1 MLSLLLS
8 AALAGELP
16 PGQPMARALAI
27 HMGADGLQHL
37 GDVVERAMPERI
49 PISDLSE
56 TTQCSDGDV
65 TPLAYT
71 LDPMDLQIGVQNV
84 ALEPSAGRLDLWI
97 TLYLSSTASSLH
109 VAGDCSFLSD
119 LDEVCTVELPVTA
132 AEAHVGIAMGTVDG
146 AIESTVDTVSLSI
159 SPMGN
164 PLGDCLLGDAI
175 GTLLNQD
182 AMALTNILMEL
193 IEPELQDLGT
203 TIEEALADAFSALD
217 VETELS
223 LGDADVVLS
232 LFSTR
237 FELDTTGLLIGM
249 GARVTPSSLSPC
261 VVSGGGSDFA
271 DAEWPVFDGTAW
283 DTSLP
288 YDFGLYLNRDF
299 LDHMV
304 WVIWASGGLCYEMKE
319 FEGVATST
327 ELFSAFLSEDFA
339 TLFPSKQDAWLGFA
353 PAVPPYFRFQEDGAP
368 LVLSVSALTVEVY
381 AKLDARIARMFE
393 LTADTEIGLDP
404 GLSADSLTPEILW
417 DEGGIPFDENWNE
430 LLEEGFSS
438 GLEILMST
446 LLGSALLPDDLLPA
460 MEMPSLFGARL
471 ESLFWIPSDD
481 EQWQAGFA
489 RLDVAG
495 VQPMESPGC
504 SGGSLGCDGGSGPEI
519 DLDALLGCS
528 GSGDSGCGAEGCSD
542 TSDCGGCSQTGGVPV
557 GWLMVWGCLGLAVVR
572 RR

>member
-1 MLSLLLS
+1 
-8 AALAGELP
+8 
-16 PGQPMARALAI
+16 MARALAI

-56 TTQCSDGDV
+56 TTQCSDGDL

-71 LDPMDLQIGVQNV
+71 LDSMDLQIGVQNV
-84 ALEPSAGRLDLWI
+84 ALEPSEGRLDLWI
-97 TLYLSSTASSLH
+97 TLFLSSTTSSLH

-132 AEAHVGIAMGTVDG
+132 AEAHVGIAIGTVDG
-146 AIESTVDTVSLSI
+146 VIESSVDAVSLSI

-164 PLGDCLLGDAI
+164 PLDDCLLGDAI

-182 AMALTNILMEL
+182 AMALTNILTEL

-203 TIEEALADAFSALD
+203 TIEDALADAFSSLE
-217 VETELS
+217 VETEFS
-223 LGDADVVLS
+223 LGDADVVLN

-249 GARVTPSSLSPC
+249 GARVTPSSLSQC
-261 VVSGGGSDFA
+261 VISGAGSDFV
-271 DAEWPVFDGTAW
+271 DAEWPEFDGTAW

-299 LDHMV
+299 LDHLV
-304 WVIWASGGLCYEMKE
+304 WVVWASGGMCLEMKE
-319 FEGVATST
+319 FEGVTTST
-327 ELFSAFLSEDFA
+327 DLFSAFLPEDFSA
-339 TLFPSKQDAWLGFA
+339 LFQSKQEAWLTFA
-353 PAVPPYFRFQEDGAP
+353 PAVPPYFRFQEDGPP
-368 LVLSVSALTVEVY
+368 LVLSVPAVTVEIY
-381 AKLDARIARMFE
+381 AKLNARIARLFE
-393 LTADTEIGLDP
+393 ITADTEIGLDP
-404 GLSADSLTPEILW
+404 GLTADALTPEILW
-417 DEGGIPFDENWNE
+417 DEEGIPFEESWSE
-430 LLEEGFSS
+430 ILEEGFSA

-446 LLGSALLPDDLLPA
+446 LLGSALLPDDLLPT
-460 MEMPSLFGARL
+460 MDLPGLFGARL

-481 EQWQAGFA
+481 GQWQAGFA

-519 DLDALLGCS
+519 DLDELLGCS
-528 GSGDSGCGAEGCSD
+528 GSGDSGCGAEGCSGGA
-542 TSDCGGCSQTGGVPV
+542 SSGCGGCSQTGGVPV